1 MVRIVDYDQR
11 RRLVLAATINRYIK
25 EANPIS
31 SLDIAKDFDLSP
43 ATIRNIF
50 ADLEEAG
57 YLTHPYTS
65 GGRIPTGK
73 GYRYYVDFLIS
84 QMELLEGEKYKIL
97 RQYQDQA
104 NQLEEILDKT
114 SDLIAQVTHYAG
126 IASFLDRQDKFS
138 YRGISFVL
146 NQPEFQDFRRVRFLI
161 NLIEDKQQLLNII
174 NRDFSQKT
182 RVYIGQELDYPEM
195 ESYSLVVS
203 SFGSKKRPLGRL
215 AVLGPMR
222 MEYNHIIPALE
233 YISNALSDVIED
245 F

>member
-1 MVRIVDYDQR
+1 MVKIVDYDQR

-25 EANPIS
+25 EANPVS

-50 ADLEEAG
+50 ADLEETG

-65 GGRIPTGK
+65 GGRIPTSK

-84 QMELLEGEKYKIL
+84 QMELLEGEKDKIL
-97 RQYQDQA
+97 CQYQSRV
-104 NQLEEILDKT
+104 NQLEEVLDRT

-126 IASFLDRQDKFS
+126 IASFLDRQDRFF

-146 NQPEFQDFRRVRFLI
+146 NQPEFQDFQRVRFLI
-161 NLIEDKQQLLNII
+161 NLIEEKQHLLNIM
-174 NRDFSQKT
+174 NRDFPQKT
-182 RVYIGQELDYPEM
+182 RVYIGKELDYPEM

-203 SFGSKKRPLGRL
+203 SYGSKKRPLGRL

-233 YISNALSDVIED
+233 YISEVLSDVVESI
-245 F
+245 